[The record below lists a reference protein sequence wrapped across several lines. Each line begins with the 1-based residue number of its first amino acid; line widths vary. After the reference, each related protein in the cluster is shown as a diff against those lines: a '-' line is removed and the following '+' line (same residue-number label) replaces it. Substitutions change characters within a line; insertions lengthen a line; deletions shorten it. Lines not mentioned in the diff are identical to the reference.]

1 MDALIFDMDGVIS
14 DTEVLHGEAESQIL
28 KRYGIEIAGADLSH
42 RFAGVPEAVVWPILK
57 QEYHLD
63 FDVPT
68 VMEEKLQMIM
78 RLAQGKVRPIP
89 GTLALI
95 HSAERHG
102 VPLAVASS
110 SDRRFIDVILSE
122 LQIAS
127 FFATVTSGHEVT
139 HGKPAPDI
147 FLLAAKKLGVAPA
160 RCVVIEDAKSG
171 SIAAKAAG
179 MKCVGYKAPGSR
191 QDLTA
196 ATIVVDDLQTVT
208 WELLEQL

>member
-57 QEYHLD
+57 REYHLD
-63 FDVPT
+63 IDVPSI
-68 VMEEKLQMIM
+68 MEEKLQMIM
-78 RLAQGKVRPIP
+78 RLARGKVRPIP

-95 HSAERHG
+95 HSAESHG

-122 LQIAS
+122 LHIAS
-127 FFATVTSGHEVT
+127 FFSTVTSGHEVA

-147 FLLAAKKLGVAPA
+147 FLLAAKKLSVDPA

-171 SIAAKAAG
+171 SVAAKAAG
-179 MKCVGYKAPGSR
+179 MKCVGYKAYGSQ
-191 QDLTA
+191 QDLSA
-196 ATIVVDDLQTVT
+196 ADLVVTDMTTVT
-208 WELLEQL
+208 WQTLESL